1 MCGRFTLTL
10 EPGELREAFP
20 GVEIPAE
27 MQPRYNIAPSQPV
40 AVIPNDG
47 KNKLD
52 FFVWGLIPSWAK
64 DPAIGNRMI
73 NARSE
78 TLAEKPS
85 FRAAYR
91 RRRCLVLADGF
102 YEWRKEPGNKAKTPM
117 YIQMESKEP
126 FAFAGLWEIWHSA
139 DGSEVRSCNI
149 ITTEPN
155 GLVKQ
160 IHNRMPVILPREAY
174 ELWLAPEEKDP
185 SELDDLLVPFPAP
198 EMMAYPVS
206 RTVNSPAN
214 EGPELVQPIAI

>member
-1 MCGRFTLTL
+1 MCGRFTLTVD
-10 EPGELREAFP
+10 PGELREAFP
-20 GVEIPAE
+20 GVEVPEKIR
-27 MQPRYNIAPSQPV
+27 PRYNIAPSQPV

-73 NARSE
+73 NARAE

-102 YEWRKEPGNKAKTPM
+102 YEWRKEPGSKAKTPM
-117 YIQMESKEP
+117 YLQMESKEP
-126 FAFAGLWEIWHSA
+126 FAFAGLWEIWHAA
-139 DGSEVRSCNI
+139 DGSEIRSCNI

-155 GLVKQ
+155 ELVKK

-174 ELWLAPEEKDP
+174 ELWLSPEEKEP
-185 SELDDLLVPFPAP
+185 RELQGLLGPFPAA
-198 EMMAYPVS
+198 EMIAYPVS

-214 EGPELVQPIAI
+214 EGAELIVPVGG